1 MFELPPSI
9 EALLPT
15 EKLLGDE
22 DAARLAIRL
31 AEEGSRR
38 GLGGPFGAIILDRE
52 ARTLVAAGVN
62 LVIARRQPIAHAEIV
77 AIANAHAGD
86 HPDVACGSTPTS
98 RDHLELV
105 TSCEPCAMCY
115 GAMHWAGLSR
125 LVCCARTEDAEQAG
139 FDEGAK
145 PADWADHLRQRGIEV
160 VRDVLRA
167 EAIEVLSAYAA
178 RGGLIY

>member
-1 MFELPPSI
+1 
-9 EALLPT
+9 
-15 EKLLGDE
+15 
-22 DAARLAIRL
+22 
-31 AEEGSRR
+31 
-38 GLGGPFGAIILDRE
+38 
-52 ARTLVAAGVN
+52 
-62 LVIARRQPIAHAEIV
+62 
-77 AIANAHAGD
+77 
-86 HPDVACGSTPTS
+86 
-98 RDHLELV
+98 
-105 TSCEPCAMCY
+105 MCY